1 MIVGYELGRAE
12 QDGPPSIEDIFLC
25 SKSALDL
32 KKCIGFARKNTL
44 VQEEDAWL
52 NYVFGRAEQH
62 KRPPYIS
69 VNDLRS
75 LSKSLAVGYAPSVKV
90 DMRVQGVPV
99 AKFVHGTPRRRAV
112 SYDEMFD
119 LERSIVDKQVGAL
132 LESKAA
138 SRSVVL
144 KRWRYF
150 SAEAS
155 VGWVAGKHDPSSTGP
170 EYRSDRAESGYRVY
184 LNDRLIVDLRL
195 SGEQKSLN
203 KRQTAW
209 QNALKEAKDVHCA
222 IFLRVDTASV
232 EPDLLQAF
240 KPVQAKNDFHSG
252 DVKALLDDVA
262 YELMTKRFVHNP
274 ELRASHPID
283 AQRKFAMRA
292 QQKREKVQ
300 KKIDDLK
307 RSAPVARKADR
318 DNEDDSRGDG
328 NDNSRQR
335 TSSGRL
341 SKPIERLK
349 MHDEGNVRKRKRA
362 APGLRSV
369 AIESCFVCKATL
381 DTTSESYTR
390 LYDVSVDQHLQRNM
404 RVRVCPNGCKYHVV
418 GKNREKA
425 LKTAAD
431 LFALGQKMQEQAKM
445 IQALLD
451 RVAVDKSN

>member
-1 MIVGYELGRAE
+1 M
-12 QDGPPSIEDIFLC
+12 Q
-25 SKSALDL
+25 
-32 KKCIGFARKNTL
+32 
-44 VQEEDAWL
+44 QEVAWL
-52 NYVFGRAEQH
+52 NHVFRGDNPQA
-62 KRPPYIS
+62 RPAYIS
-69 VNDLRS
+69 VTDLRS
-75 LSKSLAVGYAPSVKV
+75 LSKSLAVGYAPSVRV

-99 AKFVHGTPRRRAV
+99 AKFVHGSPRRRDV

-119 LERSIVDKQVGAL
+119 LERSCVDKQVGAL
-132 LESKAA
+132 LEKCAPSH
-138 SRSVVL
+138 SVLL

-155 VGWVAGKHDPSSTGP
+155 IGWVAGKHDASLTGP
-170 EYRSDRAESGYRVY
+170 EYRSYRAEYGYRVY
-184 LNDRLIVDLRL
+184 LNDRLILDLKL
-195 SGEQKSLN
+195 SEKQTTLKN
-203 KRQTAW
+203 RQVYW
-209 QNALKEAKDVHCA
+209 SNALKDAKDVHCA

-240 KPVQAKNDFHSG
+240 KPVDAKNDFASKS
-252 DVKALLDDVA
+252 VKNLLDDVA
-262 YELMTKRFVHNP
+262 YQVMTTRFVQNP

-283 AQRKFAMRA
+283 TQKRFAQRA
-292 QQKREKVQ
+292 QEKREKAQ
-300 KKIDDLK
+300 KTRENALKKIDDRT
-307 RSAPVARKADR
+307 RSAPAARKADR
-318 DNEDDSRGDG
+318 DCDDDKGGDG

-349 MHDEGNVRKRKRA
+349 MHDDGNVRKRKRA

-381 DTTSESYTR
+381 DTTSESYNR
-390 LYDVSVDQHLQRNM
+390 LYDVSIDQHLQRNM
-404 RVRVCPNGCKYHVV
+404 RVRVCPNGCKYQVV

-445 IQALLD
+445 IQTLLG
-451 RVAVDKSN
+451 RVAVDESD